1 MPEKQWKDDLSAQNE
16 RLRSEVIQFAR
27 LGAAG
32 DAERVRIQALRFIRA
47 LRDGG
52 DELAE
57 TLQAVVFSSPEESRR
72 PGGTA
77 PVRRA
82 ASAPVGI
89 STPVP
94 TDLESRLDLLRVEDP
109 PRIPHAIIQD
119 KQVLARLDQLV
130 LERKSVA
137 RLAKLGL
144 APPKSVLFT
153 GPPGVGKTMAA
164 RHVARQMGL
173 PLLVLDLATVISSY
187 LGKTGSNIKQA
198 FAFARQR
205 PCVFFLDEIDALAK
219 RRDDDGDV
227 GELKRLVTV
236 LLQEIDLWSG
246 ENLLVAATNHEQLLD
261 AAVGRRFDELIPF
274 PRPGYDDL
282 CRLAKALA
290 AKDDPLPSGWAF
302 IIALVTAGTSQS
314 NFVKGLNRLRR
325 AWVLGGKQAGYQALA
340 DFVAS
345 HVEGVSKTDRK
356 RLGAAL
362 VRTAGASQRDAS
374 QLARIARNTLAAQ
387 LKQEA

>member
-1 MPEKQWKDDLSAQNE
+1 MTQNQWQKDLTAQND
-16 RLRSEVIQFAR
+16 RLRAEVIQLAR
-27 LGAAG
+27 LGAMG
-32 DAERVRIQALRFIRA
+32 DSERVRIQALRFIRA

-52 DELAE
+52 DDLAE
-57 TLQAVVFSSPEESRR
+57 TLQAVVFTSSEGGR
-72 PGGTA
+72 PSGNAA

-82 ASAPVGI
+82 APAPLGI

-109 PRIPHAIIQD
+109 PRMPHAIILD
-119 KQVLARLDQLV
+119 KQVLGRLDQLV

-164 RHVARQMGL
+164 RHVAAQMRL

-198 FAFARQR
+198 FTFARQR

-236 LLQEIDLWSG
+236 LLQEIDLWPG
-246 ENLLVAATNHEQLLD
+246 DNLLIAATNHEQLLD
-261 AAVGRRFDELIPF
+261 PAVGRRFDELMLF
-274 PRPGYDDL
+274 PRPEYADL
-282 CRLAKALA
+282 CRLAEALA
-290 AKDDPLPSGWAF
+290 AKDDPLPPGWSS
-302 IIALVTAGTSQS
+302 IVALVTAGTSHS
-314 NFVKGLNRLRR
+314 NFVKALNRLRR
-325 AWVLGGKQAGYQALA
+325 AWVLGGKQAGYHSLA

-345 HVEGVSKTDRK
+345 HIEGVSKADRK
-356 RLGAAL
+356 LLGAAL

-374 QLARIARNTLAAQ
+374 QLSRIARNTLAAQ
-387 LKQEA
+387 LKQEV